1 MATVKEMMMDAA
13 ASVETAASMSAGD
26 TFEGSLSSKF
36 DEDWIKIEMTAG
48 MLYTINLS
56 GRDVDLDLTMD
67 SDGNAVLNDDND
79 GVPDTFLKL
88 FDSKGGFIKQ
98 NDDIKGEE
106 GNLNSKFQFIPE
118 VSGTYYISAG
128 AYTGNLGSDNGGAYT
143 VTVTEMVAGLPDPID
158 GTDGD
163 DKLRGTENGE
173 RITGGIGDDSLFGF
187 GGDDTLS
194 GGPGDDLLVG
204 GMGGDSLSGGIGE
217 DTISYN
223 VSPAGVTINLTDG
236 TARGGDADGDT
247 LVDRGDDRIE
257 NVVGSGH
264 DDVLTGN
271 RQANTLQGLAGAD
284 MLDGDE
290 GDDMLS
296 GGPGDDV
303 LDGGDEDDTLEGGPG
318 ADTLIGGEGA
328 DTASYA
334 GSMTGV
340 MVRLHSNKLGG
351 GDAKGDVFS
360 DTTTNTYLVKPDP
373 DENDTE
379 EVTETVPDFVNL
391 IGSDMADTLAGDSRD
406 NTIKG
411 GGGDDKIFGGP
422 GGSWD
427 DSDNDDMLMGGP
439 GNDRIYGGKGDD
451 TLDGGRGDDLLVG
464 GSGIDTFIG
473 GSGSDMIYADR
484 DDVNIDGGSEM
495 AGAPPATDI
504 LSFANFTD
512 EMLEDGTG
520 ITLNLEGNATV
531 MNIEHVIGTA
541 EIDILTGRTGTAEDP
556 APEIIEGGDGG
567 DTLVGGGG
575 PGDTVSYA
583 NSDDDVRVGLGNGT
597 DDAAGGSTAR
607 GGHAGGDTISG
618 FENVMGS
625 AYGDDLT
632 ALDGTA
638 ETTGS
643 TLWGLDGDDELEG
656 GAGDDTLE
664 GGAGAD
670 ELDGGIQAVRADN
683 AQNTQTNT
691 LSYAMSDAGV
701 RVDLA
706 AASASG
712 GHADGDEI
720 ATYDLTIGTGDDET
734 DIEVATFVNV
744 TGSAHDDHLTGDGYN
759 NHLAGGGGDDSLR
772 GAAGADV
779 LAGGPGADMLYGGE
793 DAKERNNMVPDPDDM
808 DPSDG
813 TDMIAASEDW
823 AAYRGAMAGA
833 DGSGVTVNIH
843 TGYGTAGDAMGDELK
858 NIELYWGSKDGDDT
872 FIASAGADII
882 HGDGGSDTVSYEAS
896 RHGVTVVLPTVDDT
910 GATAQFTAE
919 GQTPPGDNAAAA
931 AEDTFNAATD
941 ATVMEWRGGAFD
953 TRAERAVTWDEDA
966 ARPDGSYEVERDDSD
981 TTTKSYAEGDIL
993 ASIENVTGSRDDDVI
1008 TGDGVPNV
1016 LKGGGGDDDLN
1027 GGAGNDK
1034 LYGGEGGD
1042 TLGARD
1048 TNNDGTVDG
1057 VSEAGNDMLMGGPGN
1072 DKLYGGDDDDTLN
1085 GGVGDDDL
1093 YGGDDADTFVFT
1105 PDDGTGS
1112 DEILDFS
1119 ATAGVALTDGTGGE
1133 NGEDGTGD
1141 KIDLSAFDIDP
1152 SDLAGLLSERGGRVI
1167 VNLED
1172 YGGGRITIHD
1182 VTKEGLMQGTGDD
1195 DPHLIHIDVNGD
1207 DAGVGGTVDGVTGQ
1221 DGVFIL

>member
-1 MATVKEMMMDAA
+1 MATVQEMMDAA
-13 ASVETAASMSAGD
+13 ASTETAAEMSAGD
-26 TFEGSLSSKF
+26 TFKGTLSSKF
-36 DEDWIKIEMTAG
+36 DEDWIKIDMTAG

-56 GRDVDLDLTMD
+56 GD
-67 SDGNAVLNDDND
+67 DGD
-79 GVPDTFLKL
+79 GGVADTFLRL
-88 FDSKGGFIKQ
+88 FSSKGGYIKQ
-98 NDDIKGEE
+98 NDDVEGEAS
-106 GNLNSKFQFIPE
+106 NLDSSFQFIPE
-118 VSGTYYISAG
+118 VSNTYYISAG
-128 AYTGNLGSDNGGAYT
+128 AYTGNLGSKNEGAYT

-158 GTDGD
+158 GTPGD
-163 DKLRGTENGE
+163 DKLRGTDNGE
-173 RITGGIGDDSLFGF
+173 RITGNDGDDSLFGF

-194 GGPGDDLLVG
+194 GGMGNDLLVG
-204 GMGGDSLSGGIGE
+204 GMGADVLMGGPNSEEGG

-271 RQANTLQGLAGAD
+271 REANILQGLGGAD
-284 MLDGDE
+284 MLNGDE

-318 ADTLIGGEGA
+318 ADTLIGGQGA

-334 GSMTGV
+334 GSTMGV
-340 MVRLHSNKLGG
+340 MVRLHSNKLDG

-411 GGGDDKIFGGP
+411 GGGDDMIFGGP
-422 GGSWD
+422 GGTWD
-427 DSDNDDMLMGGP
+427 DSDNDDILMGGP
-439 GNDRIYGGKGDD
+439 GNDKIYGGKGDD
-451 TLDGGRGDDLLVG
+451 TLDGGPGDDLLVG
-464 GSGIDTFIG
+464 GSGVDTFIG
-473 GSGSDMIYADR
+473 GTGSDMIYADR
-484 DDVNIDGGSEM
+484 EDVEIDGGSEDE
-495 AGAPPATDI
+495 GAPPATDI

-512 EMLEDGTG
+512 ETLEDGDG
-520 ITLNLEGNATV
+520 ITLNLQGNATV

-541 EIDILTGRTGTAEDP
+541 EVDTLTGTNADP
-556 APEIIEGGDGG
+556 ETIEGGDGG
-567 DTLVGGGG
+567 DTLVGGEG

-583 NSDDDVRVGLGNGT
+583 NSDDDVRVGLGDGT
-597 DDAAGGSTAR
+597 DGALAGSTAR
-607 GGHAGGDTISG
+607 GGHAGGDTISE

-638 ETTGS
+638 GQTGS

-656 GAGDDTLE
+656 GAGNDTLE

-670 ELDGGIQAVRADN
+670 ELDGGIQSPREEDEEN
-683 AQNTQTNT
+683 AQTNT

-720 ATYDLTIGTGDDET
+720 ATYDLTIGTGDDQT

-744 TGSAHDDHLTGDGYN
+744 TGSAHDDHLTGDMFN
-759 NHLAGGGGDDSLR
+759 NHLSGGGGDDSLR

-793 DAKERNNMVPDPDDM
+793 DTGERNNMVPNPDDG
-808 DPSDG
+808 G
-813 TDMIAASEDW
+813 TTMIDASEDW
-823 AAYRGAMAGA
+823 AAYRGAGAGA

-843 TGYGTAGDAMGDELK
+843 TGRGTAGDAMGDELK
-858 NIELYWGSKDGDDT
+858 NIELYWGSAGGDDT

-896 RHGVTVVLPTVDDT
+896 RHGVTVVLPTTDDT
-910 GATAQFTAE
+910 GDTTAQFTA
-919 GQTPPGDNAAAA
+919 GNPDGDPVTM
-931 AEDTFNAATD
+931 DMFNPATD
-941 ATVMEWRGGAFD
+941 ETVMEWRGGDLD
-953 TRAERAVTWDEDA
+953 TRLERAPEWALNQQD
-966 ARPDGSYEVERDDSD
+966 RPATSYEVERDDSD

-993 ASIENVTGSRDDDVI
+993 ASIENVTGSRDGDVI

-1016 LKGGGGDDDLN
+1016 LMGGGGNDELVGGGEDDTLHGGEGDDMLGQTTGTPARAAEDLNDDGDTEDPGEGAVAAVLAITDDLGN
-1027 GGAGNDK
+1027 DTMHGGPGIDK
-1034 LYGGEGGD
+1034 LYGGAGDD
-1042 TLGARD
+1042 TL
-1048 TNNDGTVDG
+1048 N
-1057 VSEAGNDMLMGGPGN
+1057 GGLG
-1072 DKLYGGDDDDTLN
+1072 DDDLTGGDDDDTFVFTQDGRGSDVILDFEA
-1085 GGVGDDDL
+1085 GDA
-1093 YGGDDADTFVFT
+1093 GDDADT
-1105 PDDGTGS
+1105 
-1112 DEILDFS
+1112 
-1119 ATAGVALTDGTGGE
+1119 
-1133 NGEDGTGD
+1133 DGTGD
-1141 KIDLSAFDIDP
+1141 KIDLRAFNIDD
-1152 SDLAGLLSERGGRVI
+1152 SDLAGLLSERAGNVI
-1167 VNLED
+1167 VNLEA
-1172 YGGGRITIHD
+1172 YGGGRITIRD
-1182 VTKEGLMQGTGDD
+1182 ADNSVSLDD
-1195 DPHLIHIDVNGD
+1195 LTDRGLIHNDVNDGM
-1207 DAGVGGTVDGVTGQ
+1207 GVGDAADGGS
-1221 DGVFIL
+1221 DGIFIL